1 MRKSPG
7 HWSFMD
13 AWWRWGNVVADALL
27 AGNGGPTVVERLQK
41 DRLRRLVQWARR
53 ASPFYAERY
62 EGLAPDR
69 PVRLSDLPPVSRAE
83 LMGRFDD
90 WVTDREV
97 TLARVQEFAA
107 RPVLVGHPF
116 RDKYAV
122 FSSSGTTGVPGLFVH
137 DPEALAVYDALGTA
151 RLGALAPLW
160 DWRSSVG
167 GHRYALIAATGGHFA
182 GVVTWERLRALHPWF
197 AKNGTVIP
205 VTDSLDDIV
214 RALEAFRPTVIAS
227 YASVLRGLA
236 ERKAAGEL
244 LCAPRAIW
252 HGGEWMSPECRRMVE
267 RAFGTRVAGDY
278 GASEF
283 MNIAFECE
291 KGELHV
297 NSDWVILEPVDE
309 RGQPVPVGRPSANVL
324 LTNLANR
331 VQPFI
336 RYELGDSVTVVPGAC
351 GCGRHF
357 PRVRVDGRRDE
368 ILRFAN
374 AEGERIP
381 VMPLALTTA
390 VEEGSGVHRFQVE
403 QTGPRRVHVRVE
415 GGGEKAIAKVRK
427 SLTAWLDRQGLP
439 GIAVT
444 VQPGRIAA
452 HPVSGKFRQVYR
464 RT

>member
-1 MRKSPG
+1 MRKPPG
-7 HWSFMD
+7 QWSFMD

-27 AGNGGPTVVERLQK
+27 AGNGGPTVIERLQK

-62 EGLAPDR
+62 AGLSASR
-69 PVRLSDLPPVSRAE
+69 PARLADLPSVSRAE
-83 LMGRFDD
+83 LMARFDD

-97 TLARVQEFAA
+97 TLARVREFVAK
-107 RPVLVGHPF
+107 PSLVGHPF

-122 FSSSGTTGVPGLFVH
+122 FSSSGTTGVPGLFVQ
-137 DPEALAVYDALGTA
+137 DADALAVYDALGTA

-160 DWRSSVG
+160 DWRNSVG

-197 AKNGTVIP
+197 AKNGIVIP
-205 VTDSLDDIV
+205 VTDPMDGIA
-214 RALEAFRPTVIAS
+214 RALEAFRPTVIAT
-227 YASVLRGLA
+227 YPSVLRALA
-236 ERKAAGEL
+236 ERKEAGEL
-244 LCAPRAIW
+244 LCAPGALW
-252 HGGEWMSPECRRMVE
+252 YGGEWLAPECRRRIE
-267 RAFGTRVAGDY
+267 RAFGARVAGDY

-309 RGQPVPVGRPSANVL
+309 RGEPVPAGKPSANVL

-336 RYELGDSVTVVPGAC
+336 RYELGDSVTMVPGAC
-351 GCGRHF
+351 ACGRHF

-368 ILRFAN
+368 ILRFAD
-374 AEGERIP
+374 AKGERIP
-381 VMPLALTTA
+381 VMPLALSTA
-390 VEEGSGVHRFQVE
+390 IEEGAGVHRFQVE
-403 QTGPRRVHVRVE
+403 QTGPRRAHLRVE
-415 GGGEKAIAKVRK
+415 GGGEKTLAKARK
-427 SLTAWLDRQGLP
+427 ALVAWLETQGLP

-444 VQPGRIAA
+444 AQAGRLAA
-452 HPVSGKFRQVYR
+452 HPVSGKFRQVFR